1 MKQFILFIFLTL
13 FVCSSVLAQDR
24 VRVKGSAES
33 KSQANTQVSDQPSN
47 KSLTLDSGTQLSAEL
62 LTTLDVKKAKP
73 GDEFKARTLKP
84 VIAGGNQLIAK
95 GTVLTGHVVE
105 ATKSGGKNGVSQLKL
120 SFDQLRN
127 KNLTMPFSAT
137 IEQITQ
143 VAINQ
148 QTGLDDVSSID
159 MSGSANSRARTS
171 SGGSSGGLL
180 GGVTG
185 TVGNTLGGVTGSTTG
200 VVGDTVGGL
209 TTSTQQ
215 TVGNVVAVSS
225 ETLNSSSNTAKG
237 LISITSNSS
246 AEASSEA
253 SANSTLMLT
262 GRNVKVE
269 KGAIFSLR
277 TDKALNIAA
286 SK

>member
-24 VRVKGSAES
+24 ARVKGSAES
-33 KSQANTQVSDQPSN
+33 KSQTNTQVSDQTSN

-105 ATKSGGKNGVSQLKL
+105 ATKSEGKNGVSQLKL

-148 QTGLDDVSSID
+148 QTGLDDASSID

-209 TTSTQQ
+209 TTTTQQ

-225 ETLNSSSNTAKG
+225 ETLNGSSNTAKG

-246 AEASSEA
+246 AEAGSEA
-253 SANSTLMLT
+253 NANSTLMLT

-269 KGAIFSLR
+269 KGAVFLLR